1 MKKILTI
8 HFYEVSDVN
17 LWKDNGGIPYC
28 LSRYYGYDSKF
39 AYLDKYCI
47 NKDEEYEKYV
57 KIEKVKSSS
66 NNLINYFYILKY
78 IWNVAPEIDIL
89 NFYFV
94 RSIGA
99 LAAFVAKKRNPKII
113 IYSKLDLGKEFYL
126 EIIKQKTLTRKIKN
140 FLIGLLSKNID
151 LYTVETKKYIKE
163 LNKLQR
169 FNKKVKYLPN
179 GYFPDFIKDTDVSKK
194 EKIILTVGRLGT
206 EQKNTEMFVNVIA
219 SIAPEKLNEWKVYL
233 VGSITDDFRNYLKKI
248 IRIKPYLKEIFVITG
263 NIKDKSELYSI
274 YARSS
279 VFVLTSR
286 WESWGLVLTEAM
298 RFGCYPIVT
307 NCCDAFDEVIA
318 TGKDGFG
325 KIIDINDSV
334 ALKKSIE
341 MVLDNKVDYIEKG
354 QKASSFAVKNLNWR
368 YITGQLDVYFNEI
381 YKKRG

>member
-1 MKKILTI
+1 MTGNIQA
-8 HFYEVSDVN
+8 
-17 LWKDNGGIPYC
+17 IP
-28 LSRYYGYDSKF
+28 
-39 AYLDKYCI
+39 
-47 NKDEEYEKYV
+47 N
-57 KIEKVKSSS
+57 
-66 NNLINYFYILKY
+66 
-78 IWNVAPEIDIL
+78 
-89 NFYFV
+89 
-94 RSIGA
+94 
-99 LAAFVAKKRNPKII
+99 
-113 IYSKLDLGKEFYL
+113 
-126 EIIKQKTLTRKIKN
+126 IKH
-140 FLIGLLSKNID
+140 
-151 LYTVETKKYIKE
+151 
-163 LNKLQR
+163 
-169 FNKKVKYLPN
+169 NKKVKYLPN
-179 GYFPDFIKDTDVSKK
+179 GYFPDFIKDTDVSNK

-219 SIAPEKLNEWKVYL
+219 SIVPEKLNEWKVYL
-233 VGSITDDFRNYLKKI
+233 VGPITDDFSNYLKKI
-248 IRIKPYLKEIFVITG
+248 IRIKPYLKEVFVITG

-298 RFGCYPIVT
+298 RFGCYTIVT

-354 QKASSFAVKNLNWR
+354 QKASSFAVKNLNWQ